1 MKRALLRPE
10 KTIDNAAEEEYYIAY
25 KTGRYYKQIKDTDEM
40 NRQAFREAFRR
51 SIPILCSYGWCIA
64 SRMRWRSRC
73 IRAFRR

>member
-25 KTGRYYKQIKDTDEM
+25 KTVRHYKRIKDTDEM

-51 SIPILCSYGWCIA
+51 SIPILCSYGWRIA